1 MIENILVALFLIML
15 GTVITYLIMGNAH
28 KKQFKHLENEAKAK
42 ATAIEYEAEHLLH
55 EANLK
60 IRQDEVS
67 LEKKFQDKELAVV
80 KQKTELELELKSLSK
95 EENKILKVRENLE
108 KQERVL
114 ISLESIKKEEI
125 AKSIA
130 LLEKSASMTRNEAKK
145 HLLEE
150 LKNESKLEFA
160 QTMKKYEKEAEQEAE
175 KKANYI
181 LSQAVTRYA
190 GEFAGERLMNIIN
203 LPSDEHKGRIIGKE
217 GRNIKS
223 LEQLLGVDIVIDE
236 TPGVILVSN
245 FNLYRR
251 AIATKT
257 IELLVAD
264 GRIHPGRIEEIHA
277 KVKAEF
283 EQKILE
289 EGESIVINLG
299 LYPMHEELVRLIG
312 RLRYRASYGQNAL
325 LHTLEVAK
333 LAAVMAVEMG
343 GDEKLALRAG
353 LLHDIGKALTQ
364 EQGGNH
370 VDLGVEI
377 CKRHNEH
384 PTVINAIYAHHGHEE
399 PDGVESA
406 AVCAADVLSA
416 SRPGAR
422 REVLESFVKRVKE
435 IEEIALSKPG
445 VLDAYAINAGREIRV
460 FVDAGKLDDINVYLL
475 SKEIA
480 KDIENKVQYPGEI
493 KVNVIRE
500 KREIQYAR

>member
-1 MIENILVALFLIML
+1 MRNV
-15 GTVITYLIMGNAH
+15 NQ
-28 KKQFKHLENEAKAK
+28 KQFKHLEREAKAK
-42 ATAIEYEAEHLLH
+42 ASAIEYEAEHFLH
-55 EANLK
+55 EAAVK
-60 IRQDEVS
+60 IQKDEVS

-80 KQKTELELELKSLSK
+80 KQKTELELELKSLLKK
-95 EENKILKVRENLE
+95 ENDIEKIKKSLE
-108 KQERVL
+108 KQEHVL
-114 ISLESIKKEEI
+114 SFLESEKREEI

-130 LLEKSASMTRNEAKK
+130 LLEKSASMTRDEAKK
-145 HLLEE
+145 HLLEA

-160 QTMKKYEKEAEQEAE
+160 LTVKKYEKEAEQEAK

-223 LEQLLGVDIVIDE
+223 LEQLLGVDIIIDE

-257 IELLVAD
+257 IELLVED
-264 GRIHPGRIEEIHA
+264 GRIHPGRIEEVHA
-277 KVKAEF
+277 KVESEF

-289 EGESIVINLG
+289 EGESIVLELG
-299 LYPMHEELVRLIG
+299 LYPMHEELMRLIG

-325 LHTLEVAK
+325 AHTLEVAK
-333 LAAVMAVEMG
+333 LAALMAVEMG

-364 EQGGNH
+364 DHGGNH
-370 VDLGVEI
+370 VDLGVDV

-435 IEEIALSKPG
+435 VEEIALSKKG

-460 FVDAGKLDDINVYLL
+460 FVDAGKIDDATVYLL

-480 KDIENKVQYPGEI
+480 KEIENKVQYPGEI